1 MTTDARDQ
9 DERACGRIPFEAM
22 IEVGGSLGPSFEAQA
37 IDVSGEGMQLRT
49 AYLPEIGQPIACR
62 FDAGT
67 AGNVLANGEVV
78 WKKEQGRGG
87 EFGIR
92 FMDLDPNSAA
102 ALDRIVK
109 LGGKVPMD
117 ASGGPRVRLH
127 LEGLGSPI
135 RGRVCGATAK
145 DVTVGSELAFLQV
158 GKGLE
163 LEDAESGNRRPAH
176 IDRVEVEVDPASHIP
191 RLVIGLSYDDVPAVP
206 VDVAPNE
213 AACAAAAA
221 QTPSDGA
228 SEAAT
233 EGAGAPPEPARQEPQ
248 PTPANQEPQMKS
260 AFARGAAQVGPAIEG
275 LAKRAKVAFAL
286 LAARHFGPKADA
298 ADGPGPRRTTSPPPG
313 GALHADGRKVVRAQD
328 ALEPL
333 PAKALV
339 LRKKHVLAGAG
350 AGVGIALVLGW
361 MLLHKPAHPAAPP
374 APPVAAAEPAPA
386 DSAAT
391 ALAVAPPVAP
401 PAAVAPVDI
410 APPPAATA
418 EHRKPARATPFGNLA
433 VTHGNVLRLKMD
445 GPIEKINGAMQPT
458 GFLVN
463 IPGHRSLEAAGPLAA
478 RDARIASMKVS
489 NDASGAAL
497 EMAFKDG
504 VPPFLVR
511 SRGDELQIVLA
522 SPGKLSEKTAT
533 KPQIKAAQPVA
544 RKKAGS
550 GHPAKH

>member
-78 WKKEQGRGG
+78 WKHEQGRGG

-92 FMDLDPNSAA
+92 FMDLDPTSAA

-109 LGGKVPMD
+109 LGGKMPMD

-135 RGRVCGATAK
+135 RGRVREATAK
-145 DVTVGSELAFLQV
+145 DITVGSDLAFLQV
-158 GKGLE
+158 GRGLE
-163 LEDAESGNRRPAH
+163 LEDADSGKRRPAH
-176 IDRVEVEVDPASHIP
+176 IDRVEVEVDPESRIP
-191 RLVIGLSYDDVPAVP
+191 RLVIGLSYDDMPSVPVA

-213 AACAAAAA
+213 VAPAAVALNA
-221 QTPSDGA
+221 PSDGTG
-228 SEAAT
+228 EAAV
-233 EGAGAPPEPARQEPQ
+233 APPGPAIEPPAPKAADEEPHL
-248 PTPANQEPQMKS
+248 KS
-260 AFARGAAQVGPAIEG
+260 AFARGAAQVGPALEG
-275 LAKRAKVAFAL
+275 FAKRAKVAFAL

-298 ADGPGPRRTTSPPPG
+298 ADGAGPRRTTSPPPG
-313 GALHADGRKVVRAQD
+313 GALRADGRKVVRAQD
-328 ALEPL
+328 MIAPL
-333 PAKALV
+333 PAKKLV

-350 AGVGIALVLGW
+350 LGIALLLGW
-361 MLLHKPAHPAAPP
+361 LLVHKPAQPPP
-374 APPVAAAEPAPA
+374 APVPPVASAEPAPV

-391 ALAVAPPVAP
+391 ALAAAPPMAP
-401 PAAVAPVDI
+401 PASAAPVDV
-410 APPPAATA
+410 APPPATA
-418 EHRKPARATPFGNLA
+418 VEHKKPARATPFGNLA

-458 GFLVN
+458 GFLVS

-489 NDASGAAL
+489 NDGSGAAL

-511 SRGDELQIVLA
+511 AKGDELQIVLA
-522 SPGKLSEKTAT
+522 SPGKLADKTAT

-544 RKKAGS
+544 RKKAGG
-550 GHPAKH
+550 GHAAKH